1 MKEEGSAL
9 KGVTMISL
17 KQFKELI
24 QWAILM
30 GGEQCLLS
38 SALTCRRF
46 ELQHAQICGLSLS
59 PASASL
65 QLQPANSCC
74 TPYS

>member
-30 GGEQCLLS
+30 GGERCLWS
-38 SALTCRRF
+38 SALTCKRS
-46 ELQHAQICGLSLS
+46 ELQHAQICGLSL
-59 PASASL
+59 L
-65 QLQPANSCC
+65 QVFAVQPTNSCC